1 MLFAKPS
8 GSSASSSW
16 NGVATMG
23 QTPWKLLLPLVLL
36 SLLLLLMLLLLRLL
50 LLLLAAARLGVDVQT
65 TLHYME
71 M

>member
-36 SLLLLLMLLLLRLL
+36 
-50 LLLLAAARLGVDVQT
+50 
-65 TLHYME
+65 
-71 M
+71 